1 MVVSR
6 HDMIPTQYTVDTPY
20 MVGPVHFYTIELNG
34 ELVLFDT
41 GPATDNGRQYLQNH
55 IDLER
60 LRHVIVTHCHI
71 DHYGQSHW
79 LEKNSDAVIYFPY
92 RDILKVRR
100 HEERMEV
107 MFDLLS
113 GLGFGSAYL
122 DSLRQSFYRGVIF
135 PPFPDN
141 YLTAEHDIPDS
152 FGIEILGCAGHSQ
165 SDLVYTGNSWAI
177 TGDTLLRGIYQSP
190 LLDVDFEAGGRF
202 SNYQAYCLTLSK
214 LAQLRDKTILPGHRQ
229 RIESVDATI
238 HFYISKTL
246 YRTLLLQPHIMDY
259 SVAQLIDRVFGKQLT
274 DPFHIYLKASEI
286 LFMKD
291 LLENPETLRTA
302 LQQIG
307 LFEKVQDNFE
317 RVFS

>member
-1 MVVSR
+1 
-6 HDMIPTQYTVDTPY
+6 MIPTQYTVDTPY
-20 MVGPVHFYTIELNG
+20 MVGPVHCYTIELNG

-41 GPATDNGRQYLQNH
+41 GPPTDKGRQFLQNH
-55 IDLER
+55 IDLRR
-60 LRHVIVTHCHI
+60 LKHVIVTHCHI

-79 LEKNSDAVIYFPY
+79 LEKNSDAVIYLPH
-92 RDILKVRR
+92 RDILKVRH
-100 HEERMEV
+100 HEERMEK

-113 GLGFGSAYL
+113 GLGFGADYL
-122 DSLRQSFYRGVIF
+122 DSLRESFYRGVIF

-141 YLTAEHDIPDS
+141 YLTAEHDIPAS
-152 FGIEILGCAGHSQ
+152 LGIEIVGCAGHSQ
-165 SDLVYTGNSWAI
+165 SDLVYTGRSWAI

-190 LLDVDFEAGGRF
+190 LLDIDFEAGGRF
-202 SNYQAYCLTLSK
+202 NNYQAYCRTLLK

-238 HFYISKTL
+238 HFYICKTL
-246 YRTLLLQPHIMDY
+246 YRTLLLQPHIRDY
-259 SVAQLIDRVFGKQLT
+259 SVAQLIDRVFGKQMT

-291 LLENPETLRTA
+291 LLENPENLQTA

-307 LFEKVQDNFE
+307 LFEKVKDNFE